1 VLLHEATKATMAKT
15 PNWTMTSTIRSAAT
29 LLAIGLGVG
38 LALYCEVAIA
48 LPSYALK
55 ENKTCTYCHIN
66 PWGGADRNAI
76 GRQYEMNGHS
86 FKKRPQE
93 NGTTNAPYPAVK

>member
-1 VLLHEATKATMAKT
+1 MAKI
-15 PNWTMTSTIRSAAT
+15 PNWTMTRTIRAAAT
-29 LLAIGLGVG
+29 LVAIGLGV
-38 LALYCEVAIA
+38 ALDLYSGELIA

-66 PWGGADRNAI
+66 PAGGADRNAV

-86 FKKRPQE
+86 FKKKAQE
-93 NGTTNAPYPAVK
+93 NGATSAPDPAAK